1 MLMLMMMLM
10 VVVVDEG
17 EIGIVSYIMY
27 ERTTLCVLMHTNNY
41 ICYDY
46 ISMLI
51 LCECHDY
58 FITIEL
64 DLKCVARVMNGGM
77 GAYVICRPIIRRVLT
92 LV

>member
-1 MLMLMMMLM
+1 MLMMMLM
-10 VVVVDEG
+10 VDER
-17 EIGIVSYIMY
+17 EFGIVSYIMY

-46 ISMLI
+46 ILMLI
-51 LCECHDY
+51 LCECHEYDY